1 MSETASTNSI
11 SDITGSSNTTNTGSS
26 KYDIMDIITKA
37 YSITRQFKS
46 DIVIPENQRNKN
58 NNTIIILKRN
68 PAIDGDDQIIAEM
81 NVKTMTKTN
90 IDTDNNDDTES
101 NNSRTDISSIDSTLD
116 SSIGSFSTISDSTS
130 K

>member
-1 MSETASTNSI
+1 MSETESTNSI
-11 SDITGSSNTTNTGSS
+11 SEISASRTDSYQSS
-26 KYDIMDIITKA
+26 KYDIIDILSNA
-37 YSITRQFKS
+37 YAITRQFKS

>member
-1 MSETASTNSI
+1 MSETASTNPI
-11 SDITGSSNTTNTGSS
+11 SEISASTTDSYQSS
-26 KYDIMDIITKA
+26 KYDIIDILSNA
-37 YSITRQFKS
+37 YAITRQFKS

-90 IDTDNNDDTES
+90 IDTVNNDDTES
-101 NNSRTDISSIDSTLD
+101 NISTTDISSIDSTLE
-116 SSIGSFSTISDSTS
+116 SSIGSSSNTSTS
-130 K
+130 ISS